1 MNDTTQSLLR
11 KMASAGDL
19 HGIVRSMKAL
29 AISNIGQYE
38 HAVQALTAY
47 AHIIELGLGASFR
60 QLGPINPAFERRIET
75 KRNGFTA
82 VVFGSDHGLVGPF
95 NDVAVDFARH
105 KIASIPGNPRILAIG
120 DRAGNRLTDAGFTV
134 SQTYP
139 VPLSVSAITT
149 LIGQILYDNES
160 VRQTDVSYEMHVFY
174 NRPESVTEYKPV
186 GQQVLPFD
194 QALRKEWMRIDW
206 PTQMP
211 PDMMGGAVMTVS
223 ALIREFLFVSLFKAC
238 ALSLA
243 SENASRLA
251 AMQRADKNIE
261 EILQH
266 LSGVYNHLRQQE
278 IDDDLSDIIAGYEA
292 QASKT

>member
-60 QLGPINPAFERRIET
+60 QLEPINPAFERRIKT
-75 KRNGFTA
+75 TRNGFTA

-95 NDVAVDFARH
+95 NDIAVDYARK
-105 KIASIPGNPRILAIG
+105 KISSIPGNPRILAIG
-120 DRAGNRLTDAGFTV
+120 ERAGNRLTDAGLTV
-134 SQTYP
+134 SEIYP

-149 LIGQILYDNES
+149 LIGQILFDSEA

-174 NRPESVTEYKPV
+174 NQPESVTEYKPV

-194 QALRKEWMRIDW
+194 QSLRKQWMNIDW
-206 PTQMP
+206 PTRMP
-211 PDMMGGAVMTVS
+211 PDMMGGAVTTTS

-261 EILQH
+261 ELLKH
-266 LSGVYNHLRQQE
+266 LSSVYNHLRQQE
-278 IDDDLSDIIAGYEA
+278 IDDDLSDIISGYEA
-292 QASKT
+292 QAHKM